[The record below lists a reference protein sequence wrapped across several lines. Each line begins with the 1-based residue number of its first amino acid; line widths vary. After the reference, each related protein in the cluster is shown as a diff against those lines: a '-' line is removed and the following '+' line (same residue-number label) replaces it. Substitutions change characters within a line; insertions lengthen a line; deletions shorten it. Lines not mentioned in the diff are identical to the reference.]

1 MEQVDREQ
9 VARYLA
15 DPTRSMPFERQAV
28 VRQLLTVLSH
38 NRFRGLWFCR
48 FAGMSKERVWYVTFL
63 DADGD
68 FSETTGDTSWL
79 GELQSGIDAIRK
91 AEENA

>member
-1 MEQVDREQ
+1 MEQVEKEQ

-15 DPTRSMPFERQAV
+15 DPTRSMPFERQSV

-38 NRFRGLWFCR
+38 KRFRGLWFCR
-48 FAGMSKERVWYVTFL
+48 FAGVKRKVWYVTYL
-63 DADGD
+63 DADND
-68 FSETTGDTSWL
+68 FSETTGDTHWL
-79 GELQSGIDAIRK
+79 GALQSGIDAIRK